1 MDRESLREM
10 RRNLNQWYADDLE
23 KEFTIVDIGSYDV
36 NGTYK
41 KIVPPAWKYIGLD
54 RIKGP
59 NVDKVM
65 LSDYV
70 LPIPPNSVDVFISG
84 SCFHYVRN
92 PFRLMREIKMCLKPE
107 GMVFICAAHTESEG
121 LISLPEELC
130 PNQDASFDCWRF
142 LKDGMAAVID
152 DADLIIIQTY
162 YHGSN
167 CWGIGRKSKEKETVY
182 ESFRSD

>member
-10 RRNLNQWYADDLE
+10 RDNLNRWYADDLE
-23 KEFTIVDIGSYDV
+23 KELTIVDIGSYDV

-41 KIVPPAWKYIGLD
+41 KIVSPAWKYVGLD
-54 RIKGP
+54 RIAGP

-65 LSDYV
+65 VSDYV
-70 LPIPPNSVDVFISG
+70 LPFPPNSADVVISG
-84 SCFHYVRN
+84 SCFHYVKN
-92 PFRLMREIKMCLKPE
+92 PFKLMREIKLALKPG

-121 LISLPEELC
+121 LISLPEDLC
-130 PNQDASFDCWRF
+130 PNEDIGFDCWRF
-142 LKDGMAAVID
+142 LKDGMAALLD
-152 DADLIIIQTY
+152 DANLTIIQTY

-167 CWGIGRKSKEKETVY
+167 CWGIGRKPKEKDTGH